1 MSNNNGSTMGMMLGI
16 MVGAAVGAVLGLLL
30 APASGEETR
39 RRLGES
45 VGKLKDEGRKQVD
58 NIRGLAT
65 ERAEDVREAVRAGKD
80 AYREA
85 RSSRETSREPSMG
98 S

>member
-1 MSNNNGSTMGMMLGI
+1 MSDNNGTVGMMVGI
-16 MVGAAVGAVLGLLL
+16 MIGAAVGAVLGVLL

-39 RRLGES
+39 RRLSETA
-45 VGKLKDEGRKQVD
+45 GKLKDEGLKHVD
-58 NIRGLAT
+58 NLRGLAT
-65 ERAEDVREAVRAGKD
+65 ERAEDVRDAVRAGKD

-85 RSSRETSREPSMG
+85 RSSRETTREPSMG

>member
-1 MSNNNGSTMGMMLGI
+1 MSNNNGTVGMMLGI
-16 MVGAAVGAVLGLLL
+16 MVGAAVGAILGLLM

-39 RRLGES
+39 RKIGETAGRLREEG
-45 VGKLKDEGRKQVD
+45 LKHVD
-58 NIRGLAT
+58 NLRGIAT
-65 ERAEDVREAVRAGKD
+65 ERAEDVREAVKAGKD

-85 RSSRETSREPSMG
+85 RSARETSREPSMG

>member
-1 MSNNNGSTMGMMLGI
+1 MSNNNGTMGMMLGI

-39 RRLGES
+39 RKIGES
-45 VGKLKDEGRKQVD
+45 VGKLREEGRKQVD
-58 NIRGLAT
+58 NLRSLAT
-65 ERAEDVREAVRAGKD
+65 ERADDVREAVRAGKD
-80 AYREA
+80 AYIES
-85 RSSRETSREPSMG
+85 RSSRESSREPSMG